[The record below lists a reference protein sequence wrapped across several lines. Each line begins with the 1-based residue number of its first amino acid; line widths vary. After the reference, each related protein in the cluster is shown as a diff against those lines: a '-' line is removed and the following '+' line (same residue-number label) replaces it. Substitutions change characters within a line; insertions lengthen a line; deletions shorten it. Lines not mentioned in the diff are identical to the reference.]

1 MLQRGKKFACVAD
14 TQVILK
20 ENLKE
25 IKAKLFVFNLVG
37 NLERWE

>member
-1 MLQRGKKFACVAD
+1 MLQRGKKFACVSD

-25 IKAKLFVFNLVG
+25 ETLNKEEIDGIVKHI
-37 NLERWE
+37 